1 MKPLVSAR
9 GEHLGCVLA
18 KLTDHSHGDL
28 LAFLYLKGSA
38 DVAVGTG
45 KGFVVE
51 VVFVAAAAH
60 RAIGAIGLCARRPL
74 FCDMRDGLRGPI
86 CAKEFGLGEDG
97 FHGFVLDAFDHDFD
111 FGLAFTIA
119 CRSQT
124 VTPAPCERG

>member
-1 MKPLVSAR
+1 MVVAGALAYRSSPLHSTFCLRDLMKPLVSAR

-51 VVFVAAAAH
+51 
-60 RAIGAIGLCARRPL
+60 
-74 FCDMRDGLRGPI
+74 
-86 CAKEFGLGEDG
+86 
-97 FHGFVLDAFDHDFD
+97 LD
-111 FGLAFTIA
+111 L
-119 CRSQT
+119 
-124 VTPAPCERG
+124 